1 MNNLCMG
8 GGGQFVSRDEV
19 ALIQT
24 PQSTASWKPVPHI
37 DVINSVTKVIEA
49 HKWLITKEQ
58 YGLAREGQKM
68 FGVIE
73 LNNSRSP
80 DHKRAIGIRNS
91 HDKSFSVGLSA
102 GICVCVCSNLAFGGS
117 TVIKKRHTSGLE
129 LTELI
134 DVAIESLENE
144 FLITETVVE
153 DLKILYLKNDDDARC
168 RIVRAAEMGV
178 INSSDIVP
186 VFREFKN
193 PQHEEFLE
201 PTRYSL
207 MNAMTETVKKYT
219 PQRLDQTY
227 LSLNR
232 AFGLDGNRPEL
243 WK

>member
-1 MNNLCMG
+1 
-8 GGGQFVSRDEV
+8 
-19 ALIQT
+19 
-24 PQSTASWKPVPHI
+24 
-37 DVINSVTKVIEA
+37 
-49 HKWLITKEQ
+49 
-58 YGLAREGQKM
+58 M

-73 LNNSRSP
+73 LNNSKSP

-153 DLKILYLKNDDDARC
+153 DLKILYLKNDDDARS

-186 VFREFKN
+186 VFKEFKN
-193 PQHEEFLE
+193 PQHDEFLE

-232 AFGLDGNRPEL
+232 AFGLDGNYPEL

>member
-1 MNNLCMG
+1 
-8 GGGQFVSRDEV
+8 
-19 ALIQT
+19 
-24 PQSTASWKPVPHI
+24 
-37 DVINSVTKVIEA
+37 
-49 HKWLITKEQ
+49 
-58 YGLAREGQKM
+58 
-68 FGVIE
+68 
-73 LNNSRSP
+73 
-80 DHKRAIGIRNS
+80 
-91 HDKSFSVGLSA
+91 
-102 GICVCVCSNLAFGGS
+102 
-117 TVIKKRHTSGLE
+117 LE

-168 RIVRAAEMGV
+168 RIVRAAEIGV

-207 MNAMTETVKKYT
+207 MNAITETVKKYT